1 MVEEHPTKF
10 RISADDQD
18 PETFYH
24 EELKDLRVEKLSQ
37 RIMLLSILL
46 PILIGV
52 AIFFAYSDL
61 TDRLSRSQDTGYVEV
76 QRISRELE
84 EISKKFNEKLI
95 TFSTTLSSQDKD
107 FGTSVSGKLAAVNK
121 NVAALNKSVA
131 ALNKNVVTLD
141 KNFKSLDKNLHKTRS
156 MLNNLA
162 ALKADKKS
170 QQAAVAKINDGLK
183 PLKKEL
189 KSLANLRRDVK
200 GVSSEIKKLE
210 GGLNRKL
217 AKIAAAAEQSQK
229 NYGQLQASIAA
240 LADDKIDRDTFDL
253 EVFKIKK
260 NYQNRLA
267 QEIAAVNQKLDTIQ
281 KTIDDIQKKSI
292 SQKKSMKSLSKK
304 TPPAKSTGTTIT
316 GTNKA
321 TSSSKSGS
329 IDEQD
334 LLE

>member
-1 MVEEHPTKF
+1 MVEEHPSKF
-10 RISADDQD
+10 RFSADDQD

-52 AIFFAYSDL
+52 AILFVYSDL
-61 TDRLSRSQDTGYVEV
+61 TDRVSRSQNTGYDEV

-107 FGTSVSGKLAAVNK
+107 FGTTVSGKLVAVNKNIAAVNK
-121 NVAALNKSVA
+121 NVAALNKNVA
-131 ALNKNVVTLD
+131 ALD
-141 KNFKSLDKNLHKTRS
+141 KNFKSLDQNLHKTRS
-156 MLNNLA
+156 TLNNLA
-162 ALKADKKS
+162 ASKADKKS
-170 QQAAVAKINDGLK
+170 QQAAIAKINDGLK

-229 NYGQLQASIAA
+229 NYGQLQASIAT
-240 LADDKIDRDTFDL
+240 LADDMIDRDTFDL

-267 QEIAAVNQKLDTIQ
+267 QEIAAVNQKLETIQ
-281 KTIDDIQKKSI
+281 KKMDGIQES
-292 SQKKSMKSLSKK
+292 STSLKKSMKSLSKK
-304 TPPAKSTGTTIT
+304 APPAKATGTA
-316 GTNKA
+316 KA
-321 TSSSKSGS
+321 TTPAKSGS
-329 IDEQD
+329 INEQD
-334 LLE
+334 LPE